1 MLGTEEH
8 FFDLDFYDLLPNPNK
23 FDECDP
29 DLMLNQPPTQN
40 IIRSAVLIKCQQIQA
55 PNIFQFFTAILEVC
69 FYITSY
75 HVLPLDLGNSKES
88 VCEIRHI
95 VR

>member
-40 IIRSAVLIKCQQIQA
+40 IIRSAGSFNDIFTCCDVKGKCSDGDF
-55 PNIFQFFTAILEVC
+55 NISLKVSWC
-69 FYITSY
+69 FKTVAG
-75 HVLPLDLGNSKES
+75 HN
-88 VCEIRHI
+88 RA
-95 VR
+95 R

>member
-40 IIRSAVLIKCQQIQA
+40 IIRSAANNASVSLDDILQTAGWCSESTFAKYYKKPIVKENMFADRVLSTVK
-55 PNIFQFFTAILEVC
+55 
-69 FYITSY
+69 
-75 HVLPLDLGNSKES
+75 
-88 VCEIRHI
+88 
-95 VR
+95 